1 MAEIGQMNHLVV
13 VKEVPFGVYL
23 DGGEY
28 GEILLPT
35 RYVPKDCKL
44 RDEVDVFLY
53 FDSEDQLI
61 ATTQRPRAVLGKFAY
76 LKVKEVSKI
85 GAFLDWGLQ
94 KDLLVPFPLQKRRME
109 AGKSYIVYVT
119 LDEQGRIIAS
129 SKIDKYLDRWPVKYE
144 QGEEVNL
151 LIAEQSDIGRKA
163 IVNHRHWGVLY
174 EAEIFKQIRYGKKVK
189 GYIKQVREDGKL
201 DLTLNKPGRGKIQDL
216 ADQILADLKA
226 GTGHLALHDKS
237 PADEIYRAYGQ
248 SKKSFK
254 SAIGQLY
261 KKRLIVIE
269 EDGIRLNE

>member
-1 MAEIGQMNHLVV
+1 MSDIGQMNHLKV
-13 VKEVPFGVYL
+13 VKQVPFGVYL
-23 DGGEY
+23 DGGRN

-35 RYVPKDCKL
+35 KFVPNDCKVGDL
-44 RDEVDVFLY
+44 VNVFLY

-61 ATTQRPRAVLGKFAY
+61 ATTQRPRATVGKFAY
-76 LKVKEVSKI
+76 LEVKEVSKV

-94 KDLLVPFPLQKRRME
+94 KDLLVPFPMQRRRMQ

-119 LDEQGRIIAS
+119 LDEQGRIVAT
-129 SKIDKYLDRWPVKYE
+129 SKIDKYLDRWPANYKN
-144 QGEEVNL
+144 GEEVSL

-163 IVNHRHWGVLY
+163 IVNDRHWGVLY
-174 EAEIFKQIRYGKKVK
+174 EDEIFKDVRYGKRLK

-201 DLTLNKPGRGKIQDL
+201 DLTLNKPGRGKIADL
-216 ADQILADLKA
+216 AEQILVDLQS

-237 PADEIYRAYGQ
+237 PAEDIYKAYGQ
-248 SKKSFK
+248 SKKTFK

-269 EDGIRLNE
+269 DDGIRLAD